1 MFKKIQRQR
10 KVTML
15 KCMIAVT
22 GACALSLI
30 APREASAGEKLGR
43 ITSVHLGQQ
52 HAEKVFVRIEG
63 AYTQPEP
70 ACSLGVSSWDF
81 VLNISGP
88 TGKAIY
94 TQLMAAQYS
103 QTPVL
108 VAGSGDCTLH
118 AGYETLQYI
127 IIDA

>member
-1 MFKKIQRQR
+1 MLKKMQRQR

-15 KCMIAVT
+15 KHMMAVT
-22 GACALSLI
+22 GACALSLL
-30 APREASAGEKLGR
+30 APSQASAGEKVGR

-52 HAEKVFVRIEG
+52 HVEKVFVKIEG
-63 AYTQPEP
+63 AHTQPEP
-70 ACSLGVSSWDF
+70 TCSLGVSSWDF
-81 VLNISGP
+81 VLNISSP

-94 TQLMAAQYS
+94 TQLIAAQYA

-118 AGYETLQYI
+118 PGYETLQYI
-127 IIDA
+127 IIDI